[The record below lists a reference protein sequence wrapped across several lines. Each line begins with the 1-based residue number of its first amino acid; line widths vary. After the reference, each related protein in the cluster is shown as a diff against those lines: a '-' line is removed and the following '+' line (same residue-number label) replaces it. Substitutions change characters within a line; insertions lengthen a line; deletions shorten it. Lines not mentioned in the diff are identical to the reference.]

1 MSLVPRRTF
10 LAASG
15 GLVVTAMAARAQP
28 RARLHRIGYLQ
39 TATPDE
45 QAPLTKA
52 FDDGLRDL
60 GYVEGR
66 NLVIERRFAWG
77 HQDRLPGLAA
87 ELVRLDVDVIVTGA
101 NIVIAAVLQATSTV
115 PVVMATSR
123 DPVGSGFVASLAH
136 PGGNVT
142 GLTGDPTPE
151 VQAKRLELLKATVPR
166 ASRVAVLLNPT
177 APAADTYQAATGSA
191 ASKLGITLVVVPARG
206 RDEFEAAFAKMAGE
220 RVEALVV
227 LPDPVFFTAR
237 AGIVEL
243 ARRYRLPAVYHAK
256 EVVEAGGLMSY
267 GASLA
272 DQFRRAASYVD
283 RILKGAKPGD
293 LPVEQAAKFEFA
305 VNMTTART
313 LGVVVPR
320 DLLLRADLVIE

>member
-1 MSLVPRRTF
+1 MIPVPRRTF
-10 LAASG
+10 LIASG
-15 GLVVTAMAARAQP
+15 GFAVAAIAARAQP
-28 RARLHRIGYLQ
+28 RAKPYRIGYLQ

-66 NLVIERRFAWG
+66 NVVIERRFAWG
-77 HQDRLPGLAA
+77 RQERLPGLAA

-101 NIVIAAVLQATSTV
+101 NIVIAAVMQATSTV

-142 GLTGDPTPE
+142 GLTGDPTPD
-151 VQAKRLELLKATVPR
+151 VQAKRLELLKATVPG
-166 ASRVAVLLNPT
+166 ASRVAVLVNPI
-177 APAADTYQAATGSA
+177 APAADIYQAATENA
-191 ASKLGITLVVVPARG
+191 ASKLGVTLVVVPAKG
-206 RDEFEAAFAKMAGE
+206 RDEFAAAFANMA
-220 RVEALVV
+220 RARADALVV

-243 ARRYRLPAVYHAK
+243 ARQYRLPAVYHAK

-272 DQFRRAASYVD
+272 DQFRRAAGYVD

-305 VNMTTART
+305 VNMKTAKA

-320 DLLLRADLVIE
+320 DLLLRADQVVE

>member
-1 MSLVPRRTF
+1 M
-10 LAASG
+10 
-15 GLVVTAMAARAQP
+15 
-28 RARLHRIGYLQ
+28 
-39 TATPDE
+39 
-45 QAPLTKA
+45 
-52 FDDGLRDL
+52 
-60 GYVEGR
+60 
-66 NLVIERRFAWG
+66 IERRSAWG

-151 VQAKRLELLKATVPR
+151 VQAKRLELLKAAVPR